1 MALRSVLGG
10 RGTALTA
17 LVPVLVASVLLLTG
31 CAGPSSPVRGSPSR
45 TATPAP
51 PTSSARPPAPATAT
65 ATATD
70 IFVSATSIELRDA
83 SGKTQST
90 FDYFQPASEVVAG
103 LSQALGSAPILV
115 NFEGYNDTPPTT
127 RYKWDGFV
135 LNDPLTGGMPPFS
148 SNTWVRVSAEA
159 VNGVRI
165 STVDGIAV
173 GDSAAELEARYPD
186 TSFRH
191 PLAGQPA
198 LHIGVGFV
206 PLPPSDDSPG
216 SDRTFSVELVA
227 PDPLGPITQLT
238 TPSPNWGA

>member
-1 MALRSVLGG
+1 MRS
-10 RGTALTA
+10 
-17 LVPVLVASVLLLTG
+17 
-31 CAGPSSPVRGSPSR
+31 
-45 TATPAP
+45 PAP
-51 PTSSARPPAPATAT
+51 EAV
-65 ATATD
+65 TD

-83 SGKTQST
+83 SGKTLST

-103 LSQALGSAPILV
+103 LSQALGSAPILD
-115 NFEGYNDTPPTT
+115 NFEGRNDVPPTT
-127 RYKWDGFV
+127 RYEWGGFL

-148 SNTWVRVSAEA
+148 SNTWVRVSSEA

-173 GDSAAELEARYPD
+173 GDSAADLEARYPD

-191 PLAGQPA
+191 PLAGQSE

-206 PLPPSDDSPG
+206 PLPPSDDYVG
-216 SDRTFSVELVA
+216 SELTFSVQLFA
-227 PDPLGPITQLT
+227 RDPLGPITQLT